1 MNHENK
7 NLNHPR
13 VEALIRELSQLM
25 GPDAN
30 TGMFEEMFTDLAL
43 LGRENKDN
51 SDNKLIQMEITNP
64 EALMPLLRVLPARIR
79 DSIKLLNLQN
89 PPT

>member
-30 TGMFEEMFTDLAL
+30 IGMFSLHGNNQSGSPYA
-43 LGRENKDN
+43 
-51 SDNKLIQMEITNP
+51 
-64 EALMPLLRVLPARIR
+64 PLTGTSSTHP
-79 DSIKLLNLQN
+79 
-89 PPT
+89 